1 MTAPSVSGGA
11 VLFALGSAACWGFGL
26 VAAKASLD
34 AGLAPTLL
42 ALVQLAVSVA
52 ALGIARPVVARASG
66 GQSERTPIPLAAPLS
81 GILEYAVTGL
91 IFAFGIALTTA
102 GNAALIGAAEPAVIV
117 VLAILLLGET
127 AGRRVVVL
135 LTLVT
140 VGLALLIG
148 PDIARTGAPNAGDM
162 LVLGS
167 VVTGALYA
175 ILSRRLVLST
185 ALVVLVPPQC
195 REQPRARGDFMSK
208 EKPIRLL
215 IRTKAQHED

>member
-11 VLFALGSAACWGFGL
+11 ILFALGSAACWGFGL

-34 AGLAPTLL
+34 AGLPPTLL

-66 GQSERTPIPLAAPLS
+66 GQSARTPIPLAAPLS
-81 GILEYAVTGL
+81 GILEYAATGL

-127 AGRRVVVL
+127 AGR
-135 LTLVT
+135 
-140 VGLALLIG
+140 
-148 PDIARTGAPNAGDM
+148 
-162 LVLGS
+162 
-167 VVTGALYA
+167 
-175 ILSRRLVLST
+175 LVLSIEPT
-185 ALVVLVPPQC
+185 RLAFVQQAAGLVVLAPVSAMTLAFTGVGTLTLTAFALRPSEGCSRTRRPS
-195 REQPRARGDFMSK
+195 GYTSK
-208 EKPIRLL
+208 HSSGCLRPVSPSISAWFPSSHSALL
-215 IRTKAQHED
+215 ASCLAS